1 MNINRIKL
9 FHHQRYLVSYICFTF
24 VTNKYAINMKT
35 SITSLLMIFCLSIL
49 TYAQTPQDRAT
60 ELKNQAQS
68 SLNQKDYIKARYLFK
83 KAYEAFAAREN
94 YPQAIECGVH
104 VSMLYMSE
112 KTFTKKVSNFVVTWI
127 NLYGPENKIRRK
139 SFMTSASS

>member
-35 SITSLLMIFCLSIL
+35 SITSLLMIFCLSIMA
-49 TYAQTPQDRAT
+49 YAQTPQDRAT
-60 ELKNQAQS
+60 ELKKQAQS

-83 KAYEAFAAREN
+83 KAYEAFASREN
-94 YPQAIECGVH
+94 YPQAIECGVQAMFYA
-104 VSMLYMSE
+104 ML
-112 KTFTKKVSNFVVTWI
+112 
-127 NLYGPENKIRRK
+127 
-139 SFMTSASS
+139 

>member
-1 MNINRIKL
+1 
-9 FHHQRYLVSYICFTF
+9 
-24 VTNKYAINMKT
+24 
-35 SITSLLMIFCLSIL
+35 MIFCLSIL

-94 YPQAIECGVH
+94 YPQAIECGVQANA
-104 VSMLYMSE
+104 LYVRE
-112 KTFTKKVSNFVVTWI
+112 NFYKKVSNFVVTWI